1 MSRFKK
7 RLVLPCI
14 IIIVSLYLIGVNVLK
29 RVDRVDDIRDSVPA
43 SATVA
48 EGGHEERKTEAE
60 EDEELAAI
68 TDKININTAVES
80 ELTTLH
86 GIGVKLARRIIDMR
100 ERIGGFVSIEQ
111 LKDVEGIGEKLFN
124 SIKDYIT
131 VE

>member
-1 MSRFKK
+1 MSRYKK
-7 RLVLPCI
+7 LLILPCV
-14 IIIVSLYLIGVNVLK
+14 IIIVSLYLIGVNFLK

-48 EGGHEERKTEAE
+48 EGGYEEGKTEAE

-80 ELTTLH
+80 ELIKLD

-111 LKDVEGIGEKLFN
+111 LKDVEGIGEKLFAG
-124 SIKDYIT
+124 IKDYIT